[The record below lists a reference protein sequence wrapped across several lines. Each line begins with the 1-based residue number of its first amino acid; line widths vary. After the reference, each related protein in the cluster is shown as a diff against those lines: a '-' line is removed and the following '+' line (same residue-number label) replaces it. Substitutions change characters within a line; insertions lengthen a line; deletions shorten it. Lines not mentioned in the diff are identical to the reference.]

1 MRIAQVA
8 PLAEPVPP
16 PLYGGTERVVSVLTE
31 GLVRRGHEVTLF
43 ASGDSR
49 TSARL
54 VPCAPRGLRLDASV
68 KDTVAPTLI
77 ELGEVYRRA
86 AEFDVI
92 HNHVDYCAFPLTRL
106 SNTPTVTTTHGRL
119 DLAEVRKVYDMYP
132 EQKLVSISRDQASWL
147 PHANWIANV
156 YHGIDVGSFPFR
168 SAPGDY
174 LAFVGRIHPDKRP
187 DRAIEL
193 ARDVGMRIVIAAKV
207 ADVDEDYYRA
217 AVKPLVDSSP
227 LVEFIGEVDEAGKA
241 ELLGGAYA
249 CLFPIDWPEP
259 FGLCM
264 VESMATGTP
273 VIAYRQGSVPEVV
286 VDGVTGFVCDSFA
299 GMVSAI
305 ERVGEIDRAKCREH
319 VERNFSAD
327 LMVSRYEAVY
337 QSAVGIGRRAPDRLM
352 PPPVPSLTG
361 AGSEAPNDL
370 ARVG

>member
-31 GLVRRGHEVTLF
+31 GLVQRGHDVTLF

-54 VPCAPRGLRLDASV
+54 VPCAQRGLRLDPSV

-86 AEFDVI
+86 GEFDVI
-92 HNHVDYCAFPLTRL
+92 HNHVDYCAFPFTRL
-106 SNTPTVTTTHGRL
+106 TNTPTITTTHGRL
-119 DLAEVRKVYDMYP
+119 DLAEVRRVYAMYP
-132 EQKLVSISRDQASWL
+132 EQRLISISHDQASRL

-156 YHGIDVGSFPFR
+156 YHGIEVVSFPFR
-168 SAPGDY
+168 GAPGDY
-174 LAFVGRIHPDKRP
+174 LVFVGRIHPDKRP

-207 ADVDEDYYRA
+207 ADVDEEYFRV

-227 LVEFIGEVDEAGKA
+227 LVEFVGEVDEVGKG

-249 CLFPIDWPEP
+249 CVFPVDWPEP

-286 VDGVTGFVCDSFA
+286 VDGVTGFICDTFA
-299 GMVSAI
+299 GMVSAV

-327 LMVSRYEAVY
+327 LMVTRYEAVY
-337 QSAVGIGRRAPDRLM
+337 QSVVGSARLAPDRSILS
-352 PPPVPSLTG
+352 PVGAL
-361 AGSEAPNDL
+361 AGSGTEPNDL
-370 ARVG
+370 ARAG